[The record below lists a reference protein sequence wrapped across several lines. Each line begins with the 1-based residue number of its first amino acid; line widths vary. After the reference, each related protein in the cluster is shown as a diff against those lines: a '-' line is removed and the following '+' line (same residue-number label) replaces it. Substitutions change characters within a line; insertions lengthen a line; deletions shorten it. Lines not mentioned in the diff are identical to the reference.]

1 MGNSCSTLWPLNIC
15 LKPPETSQSE
25 EESSFSR
32 RMTDSLVISSN
43 EKHTAT
49 IIFLHGLGD
58 VGASWHDVFD
68 KYRIAKSVPYAKF
81 IFPTA
86 PIQKVTLNLGMSM
99 TTWFD
104 IHGLDPNVKEDQEG
118 IEKSCMF
125 LSNLIEEEIKNGILS
140 ERIMVGGF
148 SMGGA
153 VALYTALTSP
163 HTLGG
168 VIALSTWLPLASTF
182 PQALVS
188 GDNKV
193 DLPIIQCHGAQ
204 DPLVQLR
211 WARMT
216 ERIIKAMDF
225 KHYTFNEY
233 SDMGHSS
240 CGREIKDVSSF
251 IVQHLPNID

>member
-1 MGNSCSTLWPLNIC
+1 L
-15 LKPPETSQSE
+15 
-25 EESSFSR
+25 F
-32 RMTDSLVISSN
+32 
-43 EKHTAT
+43 
-49 IIFLHGLGD
+49 
-58 VGASWHDVFD
+58 
-68 KYRIAKSVPYAKF
+68 VPF
-81 IFPTA
+81 IF
-86 PIQKVTLNLGMSM
+86 I
-99 TTWFD
+99 
-104 IHGLDPNVKEDQEG
+104 
-118 IEKSCMF
+118 
-125 LSNLIEEEIKNGILS
+125 
-140 ERIMVGGF
+140 
-148 SMGGA
+148 
-153 VALYTALTSP
+153 ALTSP

>member
-15 LKPPETSQSE
+15 LKSSETSQSE
-25 EESSFSR
+25 DERSVPK
-32 RMTDSLVISSN
+32 RMTNSLVVSSTV
-43 EKHTAT
+43 KHTAT

-58 VGASWHDVFD
+58 VGGSWHDVFNM
-68 KYRIAKSVPYAKF
+68 YRIAKSVPYAKF

-86 PIQKVTLNLGMSM
+86 PTQKVTLNLGMSM

-104 IHGLDPNVKEDQEG
+104 IYGLDPSVKEDQDG

-125 LSNLIEEEIKNGILS
+125 LSNLIEEEIKNGILP
-140 ERIMVGGF
+140 ERIMIGGF

-168 VIALSTWLPLASTF
+168 IIALSTWLPLSSTF

-188 GDNKV
+188 GDIKA
-193 DLPIIQCHGAQ
+193 DLPIIQCHGDQ

-216 ERIIKAMDF
+216 EQRIKAMGF
-225 KHYTFNEY
+225 KHYTFKEY

-240 CGREIKDVSSF
+240 CGREMKDVSSF